1 MNDSIH
7 ILFIEP
13 NRIIRSYIAKSLR
26 ENGYQVTPAF
36 SGREGIRQT
45 CALQPNVILLD
56 MELPS
61 VDSCNILRTLRAQSD
76 VIIIVISESTEEKS
90 KVLALDLGAD
100 DYITKPIGPAE
111 LMARIRTCLRRTQ
124 TYAAKRVYVCGD
136 LIINFEKH
144 RVTLEN
150 EPIHLTQIEY
160 RLLTLLARNA
170 GRILT
175 YNDILNIIWGPYE
188 TNNQILR
195 VNMTNI
201 RRKLEK
207 KSSEPRYVFTK
218 SGVGYFMPENEYKP
232 V

>member
-1 MNDSIH
+1 M
-7 ILFIEP
+7 
-13 NRIIRSYIAKSLR
+13 
-26 ENGYQVTPAF
+26 
-36 SGREGIRQT
+36 
-45 CALQPNVILLD
+45 
-56 MELPS
+56 
-61 VDSCNILRTLRAQSD
+61 
-76 VIIIVISESTEEKS
+76 
-90 KVLALDLGAD
+90 
-100 DYITKPIGPAE
+100 
-111 LMARIRTCLRRTQ
+111 RRTQ

-175 YNDILNIIWGPYE
+175 YDDILNIIWGPYE